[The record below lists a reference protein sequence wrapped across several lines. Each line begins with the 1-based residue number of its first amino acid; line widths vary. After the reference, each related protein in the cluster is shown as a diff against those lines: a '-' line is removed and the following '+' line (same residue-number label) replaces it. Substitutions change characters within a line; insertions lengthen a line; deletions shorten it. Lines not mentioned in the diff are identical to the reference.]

1 MLKKQLQTEQL
12 VSDRIRRFV
21 EKKTQNLNS
30 LAEEQE
36 KIKDKKIDSLER
48 EKDDINH

>member
-1 MLKKQLQTEQL
+1 
-12 VSDRIRRFV
+12 
-21 EKKTQNLNS
+21 

-48 EKDDINH
+48 EKDDINNKKEDDEKEITRMH